1 MFPCRQDGTDE
12 CGVNRVNGASGV
24 GEVGEV
30 LNQPLS
36 NDSPFTER
44 GPIVLKPLRK

>member
-1 MFPCRQDGTDE
+1 MFPCRRDGTDE
-12 CGVNRVNGASGV
+12 CGVNRTNEASGV
-24 GEVGEV
+24 GGV